1 MKLKHGIYLKNT
13 EKYCD
18 IVYCENELSCK
29 KVGANNS
36 YSKKRNTIEGIKFY
50 RNNYQRRLMQVKRSN
65 NEQVKIAFENW
76 KKLAKEKIK
85 EFNNNKISEEE
96 LLEWMIENNNI

>member
-1 MKLKHGIYLKNT
+1 
-13 EKYCD
+13 
-18 IVYCENELSCK
+18 
-29 KVGANNS
+29 
-36 YSKKRNTIEGIKFY
+36 
-50 RNNYQRRLMQVKRSN
+50 MQVKRSN
-65 NEQVKIAFENW
+65 IEQVKIAFENW